1 MSAVNRSIRT
11 ATRSLRLPSQTEVV
25 VEAPL
30 GHRLRREE
38 AKPEILKKYQRHLAP
53 HFSENKVKQLVELG
67 LDQQKLESTPV
78 DEYVDLYVTKD
89 SKFI

>member
-1 MSAVNRSIRT
+1 MADRQTIMETNRSIRT
-11 ATRSLRLPSQTEVV
+11 I
-25 VEAPL
+25 
-30 GHRLRREE
+30 
-38 AKPEILKKYQRHLAP
+38 KNRHLAP

-78 DEYVDLYVTKD
+78 DEYVDLYVSKD